1 MQKQEWDE
9 RQRQRSIRTLA
20 ESLRNGV
27 REQQIQSARLYANLL
42 DDIEE
47 ATLCFCA
54 VQAYGEAIALARL
67 RDREDL
73 VETIILPH
81 ALSQA
86 STYQHEMEEK
96 EGKLERVVDRLQVI
110 QKTKREAEE
119 KEDVNGRIKAF
130 L

>member
-1 MQKQEWDE
+1 M
-9 RQRQRSIRTLA
+9 
-20 ESLRNGV
+20 
-27 REQQIQSARLYANLL
+27 L

-54 VQAYGEAIALARL
+54 VQTYDEAIALARL

-81 ALSQA
+81 ALNQA

-96 EGKLERVVDRLQVI
+96 EGKLERVVDRLLSI
-110 QKTKREAEE
+110 QKTKRETE
-119 KEDVNGRIKAF
+119 KEEDVNGRSDTSVPT
-130 L
+130 